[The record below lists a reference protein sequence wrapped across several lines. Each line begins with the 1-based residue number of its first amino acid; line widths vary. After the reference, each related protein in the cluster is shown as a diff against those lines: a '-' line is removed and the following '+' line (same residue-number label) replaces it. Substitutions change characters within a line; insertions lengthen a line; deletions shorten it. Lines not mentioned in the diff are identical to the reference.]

1 MGQGASMPEAHRPA
15 VSPPGACLRAGRG
28 TDFAFCRRRHFS
40 AWSHNNVHALS
51 KSSPHT
57 NPVDTAAFVWNRI
70 LPLDV
75 ETLRSRFHCA
85 KPYRHIWMDDFLQ
98 PDFAQQVADAYPS
111 YAQAREMGRQ
121 FRAVNENLKVQVT
134 DSDRF
139 PGPVRELALALSAP
153 EFLRTVEAITGIEAL
168 EADPEF
174 VGGGMH
180 VMGSGG
186 RLDVHVDFNQLPER
200 GLHRRLNIL
209 VYLNPAWREEW
220 GGLTDLWDESVR
232 ESANALAPIANR
244 CLIFNT
250 TESSFHG
257 VTPLRCPPEVT
268 RNSFAAYYYTRAEP
282 GDGASPQHTTVFKPR
297 PNELWRERILLPLE
311 RSARRCRAGL
321 ASLAKRFKG

>member
-1 MGQGASMPEAHRPA
+1 MTSPA
-15 VSPPGACLRAGRG
+15 TLDS
-28 TDFAFCRRRHFS
+28 D
-40 AWSHNNVHALS
+40 
-51 KSSPHT
+51 SSQPS
-57 NPVDTAAFVWNRI
+57 VWDRI
-70 LPLDV
+70 RPLDLDA
-75 ETLRSRFHCA
+75 LRERFANA
-85 KPYRHIWMDDFLQ
+85 KPYRHVWMDDFLHA
-98 PDFAQQVADAYPS
+98 DFLAEVCAAYPS

-134 DSDRF
+134 DSSDF
-139 PGPVRELALALSAP
+139 PAPVTELAAALSAP
-153 EFLRTVEAITGIEAL
+153 EFLKAVEAFTGIEDL

-209 VYLNPAWREEW
+209 VYLNPGWQEEW
-220 GGLTDLWDESVR
+220 GGLTDIWDEEVR
-232 ESANALAPIANR
+232 NSSAVLTPIANR

-257 VTPLRCPPEVT
+257 VTPLRCPPDRT

-282 GDGASPQHTTVFKPR
+282 ADGAAPQHTTVFKPR
-297 PNELWRERILLPLE
+297 PSEVWRNRLLLPLE
-311 RSARRCRAGL
+311 RGTRKLRSAASAVARRIRG
-321 ASLAKRFKG
+321 